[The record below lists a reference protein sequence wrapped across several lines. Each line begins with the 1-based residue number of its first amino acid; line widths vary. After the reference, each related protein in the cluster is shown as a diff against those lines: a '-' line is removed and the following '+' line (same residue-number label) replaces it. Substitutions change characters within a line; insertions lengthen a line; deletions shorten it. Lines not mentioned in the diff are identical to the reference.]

1 MLNLVLMPYGF
12 SLSEAGYR
20 YSKEI
25 LLRNFDLPYCA
36 SIMLIV
42 VLFVVLTNLE
52 CGVQAEAAEKQKIAS
67 TSATGQSQPK
77 SGVKLSKEVNT
88 GFLVAENI
96 KKYYCTVW
104 HTNRPKRTFCFTRFS
119 LVLLHP
125 FQWNRN
131 ECYLWILFQS

>member
-96 KKYYCTVW
+96 KILLYCLA
-104 HTNRPKRTFCFTRFS
+104 H
-119 LVLLHP
+119 
-125 FQWNRN
+125 
-131 ECYLWILFQS
+131 E